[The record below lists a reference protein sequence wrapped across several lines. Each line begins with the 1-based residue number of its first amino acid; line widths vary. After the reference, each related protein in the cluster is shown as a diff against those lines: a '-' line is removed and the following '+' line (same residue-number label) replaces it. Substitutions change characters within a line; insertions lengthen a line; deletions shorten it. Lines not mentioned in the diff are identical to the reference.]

1 MVAQAEHD
9 SAGAAGAARSD
20 WPLYLSREEQVRLGE
35 PLAVPVPGHEASGAR
50 IFKQVV
56 DQGAGE
62 VAPRHGK
69 ALVHYRSWIEASG
82 QLVRQPLASLGARTG
97 TEPAAHD
104 TWEDGQPLSMV
115 VGRFRGTRRQEGL
128 DALVQSMQAG
138 ERCLATVPSELA
150 YGDEGNFSFP
160 HVPPNGA
167 PANAEP
173 LRCCARPCRS
183 TLVYLVELLAVEPPD
198 ESVAKSDMTFE
209 GRCEKAERLRLE
221 GNELFK
227 ADQIEEALSKYI
239 VALSYITDEM
249 MYQVFG
255 HYKAYG
261 NSVRLPTMLNKAAC
275 HLRLKQYEQCIA
287 DCSTVLAEEEA
298 QYKEEADEAEEKA
311 RDEGGIRTGTA
322 EAKPHG
328 RNPKALYRRGCAKFE
343 LGQLDAAKKD
353 LKEALAGDPKNVGIR
368 NQLKKVQAEEL
379 AIAKQRKENFKGL
392 FGPSPA
398 SHTSEHDARPGSGQ
412 ATGAG
417 HEASAGASIFAMIG
431 VLLRRFLEFIFGLFG
446 ASLHAPARATAG
458 SGDSLEEEV
467 RAALHGSQDAAQAAE
482 RIETLYKELQH
493 NKSNHFRHGAQAQ
506 GSGEADIPDSHSLQ
520 GLDID
525 AGILT
530 QHSNLDSDAQAQRDA
545 ATRHYPLRDR
555 TSRLRPS
562 ITSTPKRSCVSRVNT
577 CTGVTHAPSTS
588 APSDKVRSCAF
599 VTGCI
604 DKPTQS
610 FRLRP
615 TNTRPMRTSLPP
627 CR

>member
-82 QLVRQPLASLGARTG
+82 QL
-97 TEPAAHD
+97 AHD

-160 HVPPNGA
+160 HVPPK
-167 PANAEP
+167 
-173 LRCCARPCRS
+173 S

-311 RDEGGIRTGTA
+311 RGEGGRRTGTA
-322 EAKPHG
+322 EARPHG

-398 SHTSEHDARPGSGQ
+398 SHTSEHAARPGSGQ

-417 HEASAGASIFAMIG
+417 HAASAGASIFAMIG

-446 ASLHAPARATAG
+446 ASLHAPARATVG

-493 NKSNHFRHGAQAQ
+493 NKS
-506 GSGEADIPDSHSLQ
+506 
-520 GLDID
+520 
-525 AGILT
+525 
-530 QHSNLDSDAQAQRDA
+530 
-545 ATRHYPLRDR
+545 
-555 TSRLRPS
+555 
-562 ITSTPKRSCVSRVNT
+562 K
-577 CTGVTHAPSTS
+577 
-588 APSDKVRSCAF
+588 
-599 VTGCI
+599 
-604 DKPTQS
+604 
-610 FRLRP
+610 
-615 TNTRPMRTSLPP
+615 
-627 CR
+627 